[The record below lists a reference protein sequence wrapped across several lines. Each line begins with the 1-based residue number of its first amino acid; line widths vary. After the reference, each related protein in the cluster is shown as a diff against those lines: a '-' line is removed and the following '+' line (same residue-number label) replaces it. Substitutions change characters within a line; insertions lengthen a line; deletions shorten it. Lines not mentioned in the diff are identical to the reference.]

1 VSPPSAAPVVATTA
15 PGPTQARTEAVAD
28 STLVLTFVGTSWV
41 RVKDESGAV
50 LVAQTGTAGATLPVG
65 GRPPLDVVIGNAD
78 KVRAQFR
85 GQPVDLAPHTRF
97 NVARLVLQ

>member
-1 VSPPSAAPVVATTA
+1 
-15 PGPTQARTEAVAD
+15 
-28 STLVLTFVGTSWV
+28 
-41 RVKDESGAV
+41 
-50 LVAQTGTAGATLPVG
+50 VAQTGTAGATLPVG

-85 GQPVDLAPHTRF
+85 GQPVDLTPHTRF